1 MLKRERELLEGA
13 GGRFKAFGQRPFTL
27 SPLNPFG
34 EDDLSEGAG
43 GLQGFFRQPPIQPQP
58 LNLFWVKT

>member
-43 GLQGFFRQPPIQPQP
+43 GLQGFFRQPPIQP
-58 LNLFWVKT
+58 